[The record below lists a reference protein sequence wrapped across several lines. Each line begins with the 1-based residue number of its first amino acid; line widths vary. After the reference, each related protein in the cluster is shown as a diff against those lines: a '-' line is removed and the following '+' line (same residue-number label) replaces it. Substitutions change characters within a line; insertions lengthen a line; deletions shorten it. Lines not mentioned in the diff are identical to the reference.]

1 MYSCRLKLLQ
11 SMQLKSISWL
21 LPRITPGASM
31 IFQQDLASHRS
42 PPPSTH
48 MNTAL
53 AHMLTVINMQINMR
67 DYFTRLARLQ
77 DKRDILLH
85 HSIRMVLS
93 LELEPLILL
102 LKFGMWRL
110 RYDLVLGVTLFK
122 NIFRWPCS
130 WNTPDNEY
138 FLSVVKGCNVR
149 GACWTS
155 HCYVLLWK
163 WLLPSSKYFSIN
175 AVHTI
180 LNLFGVWYSPI
191 TLQTAAHDG
200 VKLWDLR
207 KLRNFRT
214 LSPYDSDTPTN
225 AGK

>member
-1 MYSCRLKLLQ
+1 MYSRRLKLLQ

-93 LELEPLILL
+93 LELVPLILL

-110 RYDLVLGVTLFK
+110 RYDLVLCIILFK
-122 NIFRWPCS
+122 NIFLGDHAIETCLIMNIFYLQAQAATFKGHVGPVTAMS
-130 WNTPDNEY
+130 FSENGY
-138 FLSVVKGCNVR
+138 FL
-149 GACWTS
+149 
-155 HCYVLLWK
+155 
-163 WLLPSSKYFSIN
+163 
-175 AVHTI
+175 AVST
-180 LNLFGVWYSPI
+180 FP
-191 TLQTAAHDG
+191 
-200 VKLWDLR
+200 
-207 KLRNFRT
+207 
-214 LSPYDSDTPTN
+214 
-225 AGK
+225 